1 MEIVD
6 GKIIDVRQDGFT
18 AFIPYDNVSRLLLR
32 RYDSVQVGLP
42 DARTITPQQRR
53 KAFALVGE
61 IAEYT
66 GYTREQAHLTLKHEF
81 IANHLEAL
89 QKELFSLSDCDVTT
103 AREYI
108 SYLIEFC
115 LRFDVPTHQPLV
127 ALCDDL
133 ERYIYA
139 CLLCKKCCVCG
150 KRAELHHV
158 DRIGMGNDRT
168 KVVHIGRRCLPLCRE
183 HHREVDQIG
192 DDALCERYHVEPVK
206 IDDRIARTYKLNT
219 KRDDSD
225 AKQNPEGKHLH
236 V

>member
-1 MEIVD
+1 MEIVE
-6 GKIIDVRQDGFT
+6 GKIIDVRQDGIT
-18 AFIPYDNVSRLLLR
+18 AFIPYDNIRRLCIR
-32 RYDSVQVGLP
+32 KYDGIQVGLP

-66 GYTREQAHLTLKHEF
+66 GYTKDQANLTLKHEF
-81 IANHLEAL
+81 IAHHLEAL

-115 LRFDVPTHQPLV
+115 LRFDVPTHQPL
-127 ALCDDL
+127 AELCDDL

-168 KVVHIGRRCLPLCRE
+168 KVTHIGRRCLPLCRE
-183 HHREVDQIG
+183 HHMEVDQIG
-192 DDALCERYHVEPVK
+192 DAALCERYHVEPVK
-206 IDDRIARTYKLNT
+206 IDERISKTYKLNQ
-219 KRDDSD
+219 RGMRD
-225 AKQNPEGKHLH
+225 AKQNPQGKHLH

>member
-18 AFIPYDNVSRLLLR
+18 AFIPYENIHRMCVRQ
-32 RYDSVQVGLP
+32 YDSVQVGLP

-115 LRFDVPTHQPLV
+115 LKFDVPTHQPLV
-127 ALCDDL
+127 ELCDDL

-168 KVVHIGRRCLPLCRE
+168 KVTHIGRRCLPLCRE
-183 HHREVDQIG
+183 HHMEVDQIG
-192 DDALCERYHVEPVK
+192 DEALYARYHVEPVK
-206 IDDRIARTYKLNT
+206 IDERIARTYKLNT

>member
-18 AFIPYDNVSRLLLR
+18 AFIPYENINRMCVRQ
-32 RYDSVQVGLP
+32 YDSVQVGLP

-115 LRFDVPTHQPLV
+115 LKFDVPTHQPLV

-168 KVVHIGRRCLPLCRE
+168 RVEHMGRRCLPLCRV
-183 HHREVDQIG
+183 HHAEVDQIG
-192 DDALCERYHVEPVK
+192 DEALCAKYHITPVP
-206 IDDRIARTYKLNT
+206 IDDRIIKAYRLRSAKHGLPQNMAR
-219 KRDDSD
+219 D
-225 AKQNPEGKHLH
+225 
-236 V
+236 

>member
-18 AFIPYDNVSRLLLR
+18 AFIPYENINRMCVRQ
-32 RYDSVQVGLP
+32 YDSIQVGLP

-66 GYTREQAHLTLKHEF
+66 GYTQEQAHLTLKHEF
-81 IANHLEAL
+81 ITNHLEAL

-115 LRFDVPTHQPLV
+115 LKFDVPTHQPL
-127 ALCDDL
+127 AELCDDL

-168 KVVHIGRRCLPLCRE
+168 KVNHIGRRCLPLCRE
-183 HHREVDQIG
+183 HHMEADQIG
-192 DDALCERYHVEPVK
+192 DEALCARYHVEPVK
-206 IDDRIARTYKLNT
+206 IDARIAKTYRLGG
-219 KRDDSD
+219 KRDG
-225 AKQNPEGKHLH
+225 P
-236 V
+236 

>member
-1 MEIVD
+1 MEIIE
-6 GKIIDVRQDGFT
+6 GRIISVRQDGFT
-18 AFIPYDNVSRLLLR
+18 AFVPYDNIR
-32 RYDSVQVGLP
+32 RMCIRQYDSIQVGLP

-53 KAFALVGE
+53 KAFALIGE

-66 GYTREQAHLTLKHEF
+66 GYTKDQAHLTLKHEF

-108 SYLIEFC
+108 SYLIDFC
-115 LRFDVPTHQPLV
+115 LKFDVPTHQPL
-127 ALCDDL
+127 ADLCDDL

-168 KVVHIGRRCLPLCRE
+168 KVNHIGRRCLPLCRT
-183 HHREVDQIG
+183 HHMEVDQIG
-192 DDALCERYHVEPVK
+192 DEALCERYHVEPVK
-206 IDDRIARTYKLNT
+206 IDERIAITYKLN
-219 KRDDSD
+219 RG
-225 AKQNPEGKHLH
+225 GKKND
-236 V
+236 

>member
-6 GKIIDVRQDGFT
+6 GKIIDVRQYGFT
-18 AFIPYDNVSRLLLR
+18 AFIPYENIHRMCVRQ
-32 RYDSVQVGLP
+32 YDSIQVGLP

-66 GYTREQAHLTLKHEF
+66 GYTREQAHLTLKHGF
-81 IANHLEAL
+81 INNHLEAL

-115 LRFDVPTHQPLV
+115 LKFDVPTHQPL
-127 ALCDDL
+127 AELCADL

-168 KVVHIGRRCLPLCRE
+168 KVTHIGRRCLPLCRE
-183 HHREVDQIG
+183 HHIEVDQIG
-192 DDALCERYHVEPVK
+192 DDALCARYHVEPVK
-206 IDDRIARTYKLNT
+206 IDAEIAKTYRLG
-219 KRDDSD
+219 
-225 AKQNPEGKHLH
+225 GKHDGP
-236 V
+236 

>member
-1 MEIVD
+1 MEIAE

-42 DARTITPQQRR
+42 DARAITPQQRR

-66 GYTREQAHLTLKHEF
+66 GYTKEQAHLTLKHEF
-81 IANHLEAL
+81 VARHLEAL

-115 LRFDVPTHQPLV
+115 LQFDVPTHQPL
-127 ALCDDL
+127 AELCDDL
-133 ERYIYA
+133 NRYIYA

-168 KVVHIGRRCLPLCRE
+168 RVNHIGRRCLPLCLE

-192 DDALCERYHVEPVK
+192 DAALCERYHVEPVK
-206 IDDRIARTYKLNT
+206 IDERIARTYRLGG
-219 KRDDSD
+219 KRDG
-225 AKQNPEGKHLH
+225 P
-236 V
+236 